1 MAAAPLFGV
10 LASRA
15 IDSLSRSEPKRRR
28 FRRRRPSQGPE
39 ASTEIAP
46 STTVRS
52 ELRDWRLARQ

>member
-28 FRRRRPSQGPE
+28 FRRRRPSQE
-39 ASTEIAP
+39 AGAPTEIAR